1 MPVFKLFVR
10 PLHFVECVI
19 SRNFDRQRTI
29 EQSSKDVT
37 RPATDRRRV
46 GEIVGEARPR
56 EKKRAGFAEFDR
68 IEIFD
73 RSANTAVTDHQAFAP
88 SGAQAIA
95 KGWLADCIKYDVDP
109 TASGQRTHH
118 FDEAPFVVEE
128 NSGSTSFSG
137 DSSFRLGAGCGID
150 CGAHPDA

>member
-1 MPVFKLFVR
+1 MRKREPAS
-10 PLHFVECVI
+10 P
-19 SRNFDRQRTI
+19 
-29 EQSSKDVT
+29 SSN
-37 RPATDRRRV
+37 
-46 GEIVGEARPR
+46 
-56 EKKRAGFAEFDR
+56 R

-73 RSANTAVTDHQAFAP
+73 RSPNTAVTDHQAFAP

-118 FDEAPFVVEE
+118 FDEPTFVVEK
-128 NSGSTSFSG
+128 NRGSTSVSG

-150 CGAHPDA
+150 CGAHPGA